1 MIKRTQVIEFRNGKQ
16 VLSELHK
23 LLVTITISMSFP
35 EWLDHQAILWI
46 HYKISPE
53 IIKHYSI
60 SRIIE
65 LQIPNEN
72 KSLLTAHCQLDSWK
86 KNQSICKDVIF
97 LSERPLLFYANGCF
111 CNNLQVPIQKEK
123 KQEFHYHR
131 NDQILKEG
139 FGLELKSS
147 AYLWK
152 LCPNQAKW
160 LAIKGPT
167 IIWLNCDHS

>member
-65 LQIPNEN
+65 LQISNEN

-111 CNNLQVPIQKEK
+111 CNNLQVPIQKK
-123 KQEFHYHR
+123 KKTRVPLPWKRPNFKRRIWTWIE
-131 NDQILKEG
+131 IIG
-139 FGLELKSS
+139 IPLETVPKSS
-147 AYLWK
+147 QVACNQRSHDNLTELW
-152 LCPNQAKW
+152 
-160 LAIKGPT
+160 
-167 IIWLNCDHS
+167 S